1 MGMSI
6 AHPPRPQRDTRPSR
20 PTLHTAPDEQQIAA
34 FRHRA
39 LLFEVVDHEAAPTVL
54 AVLTA
59 GSALLIGLVAA
70 TGGIAATAEGTPPL
84 LAWLAGLS
92 LVAALLVGASEAL
105 AWLIAHRV
113 GRTVARAVCALED
126 SRAAVERLVPVH
138 LVSEEDEELQLAA
151 RRVDHAIT
159 CVIGRLADA
168 DTALLAF
175 ARIADP
181 VTREGRLG
189 LLREEAWSVHAAA
202 EAVDATAHLLRWIEA
217 CPWSAARPD
226 ALKLL
231 RTDLAA
237 AERLLTDGVLR

>member
-6 AHPPRPQRDTRPSR
+6 AHPPRPQRDIR
-20 PTLHTAPDEQQIAA
+20 PTRSALRTSPDEPRIAA

-59 GSALLIGLVAA
+59 GSALLVGLVAA
-70 TGGIAATAEGTPPL
+70 TGGIAATAEGRPPL

-92 LVAALLVGASEAL
+92 LVTALVVGASEAL
-105 AWLIAHRV
+105 AWLLSHAV
-113 GRTVARAVCALED
+113 GRTVARAACALED
-126 SRAAVERLVPVH
+126 ARSVVERLMPIH
-138 LVSEEDEELQLAA
+138 LVSEDDQELQLAA
-151 RRVDHAIT
+151 RRVDRAIT

-168 DTALLAF
+168 DAALLAF

-181 VTREGRLG
+181 ITREGRLE
-189 LLREEAWSVHAAA
+189 LLREEAWSIHAAA

-231 RTDLAA
+231 RADLAA
-237 AERLLTDGVLR
+237 AERRLTDGVLR